1 MTRTATIER
10 TTKET
15 HIICTLNLDGSG
27 KSTVKTGLGFLD
39 HMLNALARHS
49 RIDLELTCA
58 GDLSCD
64 DHHTVEDCAIVIAE
78 AINAAV
84 GDGRGIERFGQS
96 FVPMDETLVRC
107 AIDLCG
113 RPTAI
118 IALDLR
124 REKIGDVATENI
136 IHFFRSF
143 ANTLR
148 CSLHLDTIRG
158 ENDHHKSEAAFKSLA
173 RALRDA
179 VALTTFNDIPSTKG
193 MVR

>member
-10 TTKET
+10 TTNET
-15 HIICTLNLDGSG
+15 RITCTLNLDGAG
-27 KSTVKTGLGFLD
+27 KCDVNTGLGFFD
-39 HMLNALARHS
+39 HMLHAFAKHS

-64 DHHTVEDCAIVIAE
+64 DHHTIEDCAIVIAE
-78 AINAAV
+78 AIGVAI

-96 FVPMDETLVRC
+96 FVPMNETLVRC

-118 IALDLR
+118 VWLDFK
-124 REKIGDVATENI
+124 REQIGHVASENI
-136 IHFFRSF
+136 THFFRSF

-158 ENDHHKSEAAFKSLA
+158 ENDHHKAEAAFKSLA

-193 MVR
+193 VVR

>member
-15 HIICTLNLDGSG
+15 RITCTLNLDGSG
-27 KSTVKTGLGFLD
+27 QSTVNTGLGFFD
-39 HMLNALARHS
+39 HMLNAFAKHS
-49 RIDLELTCA
+49 RMDLELTCI

-78 AINAAV
+78 AIGKAL

-107 AIDLCG
+107 VIDLCG
-113 RPTAI
+113 RSTAI
-118 IALDLR
+118 VALHLK
-124 REKIGDVATENI
+124 REQIGGVATENI
-136 IHFFRSF
+136 THFFSSF

-148 CSLHLDTIRG
+148 CSLHLDTLRG
-158 ENDHHKSEAAFKSLA
+158 ENDHHKAEAAFKSLA

-179 VALTTFNDIPSTKG
+179 IALTTFNDIPSTKG
-193 MVR
+193 VVR

>member
-15 HIICTLNLDGSG
+15 SITCTINLDGSG
-27 KSTVKTGLGFLD
+27 KSTVNTGLGFFD
-39 HMLNALARHS
+39 HMLNAFAKHS
-49 RIDLELTCA
+49 RIDLELACA
-58 GDLSCD
+58 GDIHCD

-78 AINAAV
+78 ATSKAIDDA
-84 GDGRGIERFGQS
+84 RGIERFGQS
-96 FVPMDETLVRC
+96 FIPMDETLVRC

-113 RPTAI
+113 RPTAVI
-118 IALDLR
+118 TLDLK
-124 REKIGDVATENI
+124 REDIGGVAAENI
-136 IHFFRSF
+136 THFFRSF

-158 ENDHHKSEAAFKSLA
+158 DNDHHKAEAAFKSLA
-173 RALRDA
+173 RALQDA

-193 MVR
+193 VVR